1 MRETKGG
8 YYISQIK
15 QTGGR
20 VFERLLG
27 EAGIEEFN
35 GAQGKILYVLWQ
47 ADQMPIVE
55 LSRRTSLAKS
65 TLTSMLDRMEKR
77 GLLERIPSDKDRRQI
92 NIRLTDCARVL
103 QADYECVSEQMNE
116 CYYKGFADE
125 EIAQFESMLARV
137 LDNLREVENQRR

>member
-20 VFERLLG
+20 IFERLLD

-65 TLTSMLDRMEKR
+65 TLTSMLDRMESR
-77 GLLERIPSDKDRRQI
+77 GLLERIPSDKDRRRI
-92 NIRLTDCARVL
+92 NIRLTDRARAL
-103 QADYECVSEQMNE
+103 QADYERVSEQMNE
-116 CYYKGFADE
+116 CYYKGFADG

-137 LDNLREVENQRR
+137 LENLREAEEQRG

>member
-27 EAGIEEFN
+27 AAGIEEFN
-35 GAQGKILYVLWQ
+35 GAQGKILYVLWK
-47 ADQMPIVE
+47 AEQMPIVE

-65 TLTSMLDRMEKR
+65 TLTSMLDRMESR
-77 GLLERIPSDKDRRQI
+77 GLLERIPSEKDRRRI
-92 NIRLTDCARVL
+92 NIRLTDRARAL
-103 QADYECVSEQMNE
+103 QADYERVSEQMNE
-116 CYYKGFADE
+116 CYYKGFADD
-125 EIAQFESMLARV
+125 EIARFESMLARV
-137 LDNLREVENQRR
+137 LENLREAEGQRR